1 MLVCYMV
8 CASGKNPNFL
18 IAFQRHLIRL
28 DWSPYEV
35 ATPLRKCYKPV
46 KSPDQKVG
54 CEHQTSVPVLKF
66 LRENTGAA
74 IWEPNDDE
82 GWENSQNF
90 GWRRS
95 FSETECILG
104 SHDRTS
110 NG

>member
-8 CASGKNPNFL
+8 CGSGKNPNFL

-35 ATPLRKCYKPV
+35 ATPLRKCYKPM

-54 CEHQTSVPVLKF
+54 CEHQTSV
-66 LRENTGAA
+66 GAA

-82 GWENSQNF
+82 GGKLPKLRLAS
-90 GWRRS
+90 
-95 FSETECILG
+95 
-104 SHDRTS
+104 
-110 NG
+110 